1 MNNGYFTNTYGRISN
16 GYKKCFSFYVSI
28 IPGNKVVYS
37 KGGFHNSEYTRK
49 EIDYNN
55 KLVCVETDT
64 GYFIAR
70 QNLLTFVT
78 GNCHSGAG
86 CVIGF
91 TAPFKDRVISNL
103 VGVDISCSMLVHKLS
118 SKPDSKL
125 LQDIIESYIP
135 YGCEVRKDWIHIKPA
150 YQKYRRTAS
159 EIIEKLRCKKNL
171 RNIGRLADSV
181 GSLGGGEG
189 II

>member
-1 MNNGYFTNTYGRISN
+1 MKTIEGYNIKIFTDNIE
-16 GYKKCFSFYVSI
+16 
-28 IPGNKVVYS
+28 YS
-37 KGGFHNSEYTRK
+37 ALEQLRT
-49 EIDYNN
+49 
-55 KLVCVETDT
+55 
-64 GYFIAR
+64 
-70 QNLLTFVT
+70 LLTKTDVFKD
-78 GNCHSGAG
+78 CPIRIMPDCCSGAG

-103 VGVDISCSMLVHKLS
+103 VGVDIGCSILVHKLS

-125 LQDIIESYIP
+125 IQDIIESYIP
-135 YGCEVRKDWIHIKPA
+135 YGCEVRKDWINIKPA

-181 GSLGGGEG
+181 GSLGGGEV
-189 II
+189 I